1 MHVVAGKSHILMLDA
16 EKRAAEFWST
26 TADDITMR
34 QTTKNFHSCSA
45 YEESRLRAVQRIQ
58 GNFIGKYRSLLF
70 YYYRSILL
78 LEITNL
84 KMMKQINRQI
94 YINILLHS
102 GINIIVLADVHVRE
116 LRSAIIWRS
125 ISEM

>member
-16 EKRAAEFWST
+16 EKRAAEFWSA

-34 QTTKNFHSCSA
+34 QTAKNFHSCST
-45 YEESRLRAVQRIQ
+45 YEKSRLRAVQRIQ

-70 YYYRSILL
+70 YYYRSILSLYL

-84 KMMKQINRQI
+84 KMMKQINR
-94 YINILLHS
+94 
-102 GINIIVLADVHVRE
+102 
-116 LRSAIIWRS
+116 
-125 ISEM
+125 